1 MNTVRI
7 FDASGEPFEVAKSR
21 VVGLLAQG
29 WTLTKV
35 DAKPAAVDA
44 KPAAV
49 DAKPAAVDAK
59 PAAVEAKK
67 ESEPRSR
74 SQKILREEVSTDD
87 VTED

>member
-21 VVGLLAQG
+21 VVSLLAQG
-29 WTLTKV
+29 WTLTK
-35 DAKPAAVDA
+35 
-44 KPAAV
+44 
-49 DAKPAAVDAK
+49 VDAK

>member
-35 DAKPAAVDA
+35 DAKPAV
-44 KPAAV
+44 
-49 DAKPAAVDAK
+49 
-59 PAAVEAKK
+59 VEAKK

-87 VTED
+87 VTEDK

>member
-21 VVGLLAQG
+21 VVSLLAQG
-29 WTLTKV
+29 WTLTK
-35 DAKPAAVDA
+35 
-44 KPAAV
+44 V

>member
-49 DAKPAAVDAK
+49 
-59 PAAVEAKK
+59 EAKK

>member
-49 DAKPAAVDAK
+49 
-59 PAAVEAKK
+59 EAKK

-87 VTED
+87 VTEDK

>member
-35 DAKPAAVDA
+35 DAKPAV
-44 KPAAV
+44 
-49 DAKPAAVDAK
+49 
-59 PAAVEAKK
+59 VETKK

-87 VTED
+87 VTEY

>member
-35 DAKPAAVDA
+35 DAKPAV
-44 KPAAV
+44 
-49 DAKPAAVDAK
+49 
-59 PAAVEAKK
+59 VEAKK

-74 SQKILREEVSTDD
+74 HQKILREEVSTDD

>member
-35 DAKPAAVDA
+35 DAKPTV
-44 KPAAV
+44 
-49 DAKPAAVDAK
+49 
-59 PAAVEAKK
+59 VEAKK